1 MPPDAITPSEKRQ
14 TLQTLTKVI
23 QYRLVSSDLPPQMRK
38 LRIGKQKS
46 ICYILFLAH
55 NMILIIGPSIYPVVP
70 CYNLTLISLLH
81 IIIQ

>member
-1 MPPDAITPSEKRQ
+1 VPPDAITPSEKRQ

-46 ICYILFLAH
+46 ICYTLYLAH
-55 NMILIIGPSIYPVVP
+55 NRLFIIGLHIYPVVS
-70 CYNLTLISLLH
+70 CYNLKFISLLH
-81 IIIQ
+81 IFI

>member
-38 LRIGKQKS
+38 LRIGKQKVYVTL
-46 ICYILFLAH
+46 YIW
-55 NMILIIGPSIYPVVP
+55 LIIGS
-70 CYNLTLISLLH
+70 S
-81 IIIQ
+81 